1 MHRHEM
7 QAVQERIQAAADTML
22 AKRDGRRP
30 KVAMCLGT
38 GHADLSNRLQ
48 DKTVVLLEEIP
59 EFPTEIESSTLVM
72 GTYSGMEVLIADAPM
87 APYLGISGHN
97 LAFPVRVFRAM
108 GAEILILTAAAASLD
123 PNPKP
128 GDLALI
134 EDHMDFTG
142 MNPLLG
148 QNNDLMGPRFPD
160 MSEPYCS
167 QLRSLAKGLA
177 AEAGFPLHE
186 GIFSAIQGPSLPT
199 RAEYRFL
206 RAAGSDFVGMST
218 VPDVLAAVHA
228 GFRNL
233 ALLGITQKID
243 LERGRPTDLE
253 SMVEASD
260 LAAPR
265 MGSLLAGLL
274 EKLALDFGS

>member
-1 MHRHEM
+1 
-7 QAVQERIQAAADTML
+7 
-22 AKRDGRRP
+22 
-30 KVAMCLGT
+30 
-38 GHADLSNRLQ
+38 
-48 DKTVVLLEEIP
+48 
-59 EFPTEIESSTLVM
+59 M
-72 GTYSGMEVLIADAPM
+72 GTYAGMEVLIADAPM
-87 APYLGISGHN
+87 APYLGISGQN

-108 GAEILILTAAAASLD
+108 GAEVLILTAAAASLD
-123 PNPKP
+123 PNPNP

-148 QNNDLMGPRFPD
+148 QNNELMGPRFPD

-177 AEAGFPLHE
+177 EEAGFPLHE

-218 VPDVLAAVHA
+218 VPEVLAAVHA

-253 SMVEASD
+253 SMVDASD

-274 EKLALDFGS
+274 EKLALDFAN

>member
-1 MHRHEM
+1 MQRHEM
-7 QAVQERIQAAADTML
+7 KAIHDRVLVAAQTLLDR
-22 AKRDGRRP
+22 RDGRRP
-30 KVAMCLGT
+30 KVAMFLGT
-38 GHADLSNRLQ
+38 GHAELSNRLEE
-48 DKTVVLLEEIP
+48 KTVVLVEDLP
-59 EFPTEIESSTLVM
+59 EFPAVGESSTFVL
-72 GTYSGMEVLIADAPM
+72 GSYSGMEVLIADAPM
-87 APYLGISGHN
+87 APYLGIAGQD

-123 PNPKP
+123 PDLRS
-128 GDLALI
+128 GDLALV
-134 EDHMDFTG
+134 EDHMDFTR

-148 QNNDLMGPRFPD
+148 QNDDLMGPRFPD

-167 QLRSLAKGLA
+167 QLRGLARKLA

-218 VPDVLAAVHA
+218 VPEVLAAVHA

-233 ALLGITQKID
+233 ALLGITQSID
-243 LERGRPTDLE
+243 LERGQPTDLE
-253 SMVEASD
+253 AMVEASD

-265 MGSLLAGLL
+265 MGSLLTGML
-274 EKLALDFGS
+274 EKLALDFAN